1 MLEYTGQAVSTA
13 PKYQALTDLVPA
25 YSKVGCIDG
34 ATSSIG
40 IGDGVYVGMPAVTSP
55 GRGAAW
61 IQGRTAIIAWDVT
74 GRAPSTPYTLRLW
87 QTSNCVANGGQ
98 LIATV
103 ATGVFVNGTASFTV
117 SPALPAGNDYYVEI
131 ADSCVQ
137 RRPSCPL
144 CFKLLLSAGPC
155 DFCMC
160 VCAVCCVL

>member
-1 MLEYTGQAVSTA
+1 M
-13 PKYQALTDLVPA
+13 DLVPA
-25 YSKVGCIDG
+25 YSKVGSIDG

-87 QTSNCVANGGQ
+87 QTSNCVANGGKQ
-98 LIATV
+98 IGVIAV
-103 ATGVFVNGTASFTV
+103 GAFPNGTVNYRVPV
-117 SPALPAGNDYYVEI
+117 SAGHGNDYYVEI
-131 ADSCVQ
+131 ADSCVHC
-137 RRPSCPL
+137 RPNCPL
-144 CFKLLLSAGPC
+144 CSSCCCRLVLVTSA
-155 DFCMC
+155 C